1 MEQARNFKQDL
12 ENSNNPTL
20 RKNWINVFKLRF
32 GKDCEVIWKD
42 EISVQ
47 KGFGTDLTISTKQ
60 GRRYSTEIKTR
71 TNTCLNKSWLME
83 IVSHIYN
90 SDDPETRQHIGTKPG
105 WIYTTTA
112 EYIFHATL
120 NQEGTDIEEC
130 IFYSLIPFKSDV
142 WKSEFNKYKIFW
154 LPTKFDNGNFQLTLN
169 RLIPKDIIK
178 SNALEFWEWNK

>member
-1 MEQARNFKQDL
+1 MIYNGTTHVPYKVGTYDTNA
-12 ENSNNPTL
+12 T
-20 RKNWINVFKLRF
+20 
-32 GKDCEVIWKD
+32 
-42 EISVQ
+42 SVD
-47 KGFGTDLTISTKQ
+47 GFGIVRTTLTTGVSGREYDTVTGSFDIVKGTYTTTSTNNEFGYLESQVTDGQS
-60 GRRYSTEIKTR
+60 YSYLLDE
-71 TNTCLNKSWLME
+71 SSY
-83 IVSHIYN
+83 VS
-90 SDDPETRQHIGTKPG
+90 S
-105 WIYTTTA
+105 IYTTTA